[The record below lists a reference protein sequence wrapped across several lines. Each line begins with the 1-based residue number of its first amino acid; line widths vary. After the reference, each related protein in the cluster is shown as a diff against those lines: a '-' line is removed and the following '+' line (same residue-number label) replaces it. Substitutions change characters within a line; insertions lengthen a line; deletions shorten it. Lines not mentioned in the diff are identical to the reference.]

1 MANNNR
7 REIELALSITTANAD
22 ALTKLQQDVRGLA
35 KEGGDA
41 APAFQKLADE
51 LGQLAEQAK
60 QLTALEGLTQELKA
74 AATAQVDAASKSTAL
89 KQTLDQLV
97 AATDAAREA
106 EAIAADTAQAGLVVV
121 GRAEPGSG
129 SGDDTGGIG
138 GLHSTAPSWPPSLV
152 A

>member
-97 AATDAAREA
+97 AATDAAREK
-106 EAIAADTAQAGLVVV
+106 ADIRSALNDQLALLVLEHPSISTARVVN
-121 GRAEPGSG
+121 
-129 SGDDTGGIG
+129 DTRDWLIG
-138 GLHSTAPSWPPSLV
+138 GTT
-152 A
+152 